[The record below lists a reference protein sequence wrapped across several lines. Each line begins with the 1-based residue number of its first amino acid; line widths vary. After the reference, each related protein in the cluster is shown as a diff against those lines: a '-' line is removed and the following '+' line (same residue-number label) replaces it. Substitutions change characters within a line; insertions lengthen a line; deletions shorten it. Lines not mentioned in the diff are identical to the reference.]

1 MNEYRDALERVIE
14 STVASEARDVDELG
28 RFPSA
33 AVKALG
39 EAGILGL
46 TSASAIGGGGE
57 GLRAATEVIEVLAS
71 TCGSTAMVVL
81 MHFAATA
88 VVENHG
94 AQSTR
99 RSIAAGSHLSTLAF
113 SEVGSRSH
121 FWAPLGTATLGTG
134 TLGTAT
140 LGTGTLGTAT
150 EAGAQV
156 TLAARKSWVTSA
168 AAADSYVWSS
178 RPLAA
183 TGPMTLWLV
192 PRSTPGLLIGDHF
205 DGLGLRGNGSV
216 PVEAPDAPAG
226 AGVVVDRSAMLG
238 GDGQGLDIALAVAL
252 PWFLVLSAAFSLGL
266 MEATVAET
274 GRHLTATRLEHLD
287 QRLINQPGPRADYA
301 RMRLTT
307 DSTRALLND
316 TLIAL
321 ESDRPDAT
329 LRVLEVKAAAAEA
342 ALAVTDLAMK
352 VCGGA
357 AFRKELGIERRFRD
371 AQAARVM
378 APTTDALLD
387 FIGRAIGG
395 LELLGA

>member
-1 MNEYRDALERVIE
+1 MNDYHDALQRVIE
-14 STVASEARDVDELG
+14 DSVAPAAREVDELG
-28 RFPSA
+28 RFPADS
-33 AVKALG
+33 VKSLG
-39 EAGILGL
+39 EAGLLGL
-46 TSASAIGGGGE
+46 TSAASVGGAGE
-57 GLRAATEVIEVLAS
+57 GLRAAAEVIESLAAA
-71 TCGSTAMVVL
+71 CGSTAMVTL

-88 VVENHG
+88 VVEAHG
-94 AQSTR
+94 PEATR
-99 RSIAAGSHLSTLAF
+99 RAIAEGRHLTTLAF

-121 FWAPLGTATLGTG
+121 FWAPLGTATPLDGGTV
-134 TLGTAT
+134 
-140 LGTGTLGTAT
+140 
-150 EAGAQV
+150 V

-178 RPLAA
+178 LPVSA

-192 PRSTPGLLIGDHF
+192 PRQSSGLTIGTHF

-216 PVEAPDAPAG
+216 PVDAE
-226 AGVVVDRSAMLG
+226 GVVVDRAAMLG
-238 GDGQGLDIALAVAL
+238 PDGEGLNIALTVVL
-252 PWFLVLSAAFSLGL
+252 PWFLILSAAFSVGL

-274 GRHLTATRLEHLD
+274 GRHLTSARLEHLGA
-287 QRLINQPGPRADYA
+287 RLIDQPIPRSDYA
-301 RMRLTT
+301 RMRLIT
-307 DSTRALLND
+307 DTSRALLTD
-316 TLIAL
+316 TLDAV
-321 ESDRPDAT
+321 ESARPDAT

-342 ALAVTDLAMK
+342 ALSVTDLAMK

-395 LELLGA
+395 LDLLGP